1 MRSQL
6 LKKLLRDKKGAALVE
21 YGMII
26 AGVALIAAGA
36 VSIFGT
42 KTSDLVASIATVLPG
57 AHKTDNAPIV
67 SGKLIET
74 TDGTGT
80 DPISLDINR
89 IQNNSD
95 TERLGDNLLGT
106 SHNGTAGSG
115 MTTLVKQANP

>member
-1 MRSQL
+1 MNTKL
-6 LKKLLRDKKGAALVE
+6 LKKLLGDNKGAALVE

-57 AHKTDNAPIV
+57 AHSTDNAPIV

-74 TDGTGT
+74 TDGSGS

-89 IQNNSD
+89 IQNNSA

-106 SHNGTAGSG
+106 NHNATSG
-115 MTTLVKQANP
+115 ITTLVKQANP